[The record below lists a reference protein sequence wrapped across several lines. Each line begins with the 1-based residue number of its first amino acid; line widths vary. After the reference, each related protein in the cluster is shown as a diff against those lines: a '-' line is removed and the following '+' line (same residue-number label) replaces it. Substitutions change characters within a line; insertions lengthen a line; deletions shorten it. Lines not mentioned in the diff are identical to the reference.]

1 MAGAVLSTIQALLKD
16 VYMPPVVEQLNNA
29 DVLLSRIERVTDAD
43 LIGNQLVTPLHTART
58 GGIGS
63 RAELGALP
71 TSGSQGF
78 ARAVWNLTHHYGR
91 LQVSG
96 VAMAQSKSNIGSF
109 LEVLKAEMDGL
120 KNDLRRDLAR
130 QVWGASDGNSVGTG
144 KGAIAQCGTTTASTT
159 VVLASAEPLRKGH
172 IYPNM
177 VIDIGTNASPGNQV
191 ASAVTVQS
199 VNIAGPSIVIS
210 GSNVTT
216 SASNFIYRSGNYG
229 NELTGLQDLVAT
241 ANRTIGGIDDS
252 QAANSY
258 WLPIVQGS
266 VGALTIDA
274 MNQMANQLAIAGANT
289 SLLLTSFGV
298 RRAYFNLLQSQVR
311 YTEPLKLESGY
322 TGLSF
327 AGPFGDLPL
336 VADRDAKFGNLYFLD
351 EQFIK
356 NLQNEDWHFL
366 QEDGH
371 ILKWVIGFD
380 AWEAAMVR
388 RFQLG
393 ITRRDVQGVMAG
405 ITDATGF

>member
-1 MAGAVLSTIQALLKD
+1 MAGAVVSTISALLKD
-16 VYMPPVVEQLNNA
+16 VYLPPVVEQLNNA
-29 DVLLSRIERVTDAD
+29 DVLLSRIEKVTDAD
-43 LIGNQLVTPLHTART
+43 LVGNQLVTPLHTTRT

-63 RAELGALP
+63 RAELAALP
-71 TSGSQGF
+71 TSGNQGF
-78 ARAVWNLTHHYGR
+78 ARAVWTLTHHYGR

-120 KNDLRRDLAR
+120 KTDLRRDIAR
-130 QVWGASDGNSVGTG
+130 QVWGPSDGNTG
-144 KGAIAQCGTTTASTT
+144 GNARIAQCGTTTSSTT

-177 VIDIGTNASPGNQV
+177 VIDIGTAASPASV

-199 VNIAGPSIVIS
+199 VNVAGPSIVIS
-210 GSNVTT
+210 GSAVTT
-216 SASNFIYRSGNYG
+216 SGSNFIVRSGNAG
-229 NELTGLQDLVAT
+229 NEITSLQDMVAT
-241 ANRTIGGIDDS
+241 ASKTIGGIDDS
-252 QAANSY
+252 QAANSF
-258 WLPIVQGS
+258 WLPLTQTS
-266 VGALTIDA
+266 VGALTLDS
-274 MNQMANQLAIAGANT
+274 MNQMANQLAIAGAET

-351 EQFIK
+351 EKYIK
-356 NLQNEDWHFL
+356 NLVNEDWHFL

-393 ITRRDVQGVMAG
+393 ITRRNVQGVMAG
-405 ITDATGF
+405 ITDATGY

>member
-1 MAGAVLSTIQALLKD
+1 MAGAVLSTIASLLKD
-16 VYMPPVVEQLNNA
+16 VYLPPVVEQLNNA
-29 DVLLSRIERVTDAD
+29 DVLLSRLERVTDAMQ
-43 LIGNQLVTPLHTART
+43 IGNQLVTPLHTGRT

-71 TSGSQGF
+71 TSGNQVF
-78 ARAVWNLTHHYGR
+78 NKAVWKLTHHYGR

-130 QVWGASDGNSVGTG
+130 QVWGPSDGNTNG

-159 VVLASAEPLRKGH
+159 VVLNNAEALRKGH

-177 VIDIGTNASPGNQV
+177 VVDIADGNGNAVTNG
-191 ASAVTVQS
+191 SAVTVQS
-199 VNIAGPSIVIS
+199 VNIAGPSFVIS
-210 GSNVTT
+210 GSGVTT
-216 SASNFIYRSGNYG
+216 SGSNFVYRSGNYN
-229 NELTGLQDLVAT
+229 NELTGLQDIVAT
-241 ANRTIGGIDDS
+241 ANKTVGGIDDS
-252 QAANSY
+252 VAANSF
-258 WLPIVQGS
+258 WLPLTQTS
-266 VGALTIDA
+266 VGALSLDA

-298 RRAYFNLLQSQVR
+298 RRVYFNLLQSQVR
-311 YTEPLKLESGY
+311 YSEPLKLESGY
-322 TGLSF
+322 TALSF
-327 AGPFGDLPL
+327 AGPFGDLPI

-351 EQFIK
+351 EQYIK
-356 NLQNEDWHFL
+356 NLQNEDWHWL
-366 QEDGH
+366 QEDGN

-388 RFQLG
+388 RFQLAC
-393 ITRRDVQGVMAG
+393 TRRDVQGIMAG
-405 ITDATGF
+405 ITDATGY

>member
-43 LIGNQLVTPLHTART
+43 LIGNQLVTPLHTDRT

-78 ARAVWNLTHHYGR
+78 ARAVWTLTHHYGR

-144 KGAIAQCGTTTASTT
+144 KGAIATCGTTTASTT

-172 IYPNM
+172 IYKNM
-177 VIDIGTNASPGNQV
+177 VIDIGTNAAPTSV

-199 VNIAGPSIVIS
+199 INVAGPSIVVS
-210 GSNVTT
+210 GSAVTT
-216 SASNFIYRSGNYG
+216 SGSNFIYRSGNFG
-229 NELTGLQDLVAT
+229 NELTGLQDIVAT
-241 ANRTIGGIDDS
+241 SNRVIGGIDDS
-252 QAANSY
+252 VAANAY
-258 WLPIVQGS
+258 WLPIVQS
-266 VGALTIDA
+266 AVGTLTIDS

-322 TGLSF
+322 TGLGF

-336 VADRDAKFGNLYFLD
+336 VADRDAKFGNLYYLD
-351 EQFIK
+351 EQYIK

-366 QEDGH
+366 NEDGN

-393 ITRRDVQGVMAG
+393 ITRRDVQGVQAG
-405 ITDATGF
+405 ITDANGF

>member
-1 MAGAVLSTIQALLKD
+1 MAGAVVSTIQALLKD
-16 VYMPPVVEQLNNA
+16 VYLPPVVEQLNNA
-29 DVLLSRIERVTDAD
+29 DVLLSRIEKVTDAD
-43 LIGNQLVTPLHTART
+43 LVGNQLVTPLHTTRT

-71 TSGSQGF
+71 TSGNQGF
-78 ARAVWNLTHHYGR
+78 ARAVWTLTHHYGR

-120 KNDLRRDLAR
+120 KTDLRRDIAR
-130 QVWGASDGNSVGTG
+130 QVWGPSDGNTG
-144 KGAIAQCGTTTASTT
+144 GNARIAQCGTTTASTT
-159 VVLASAEPLRKGH
+159 VVLNSAEPLRKGH
-172 IYPNM
+172 IYPGM
-177 VIDIGTNASPGNQV
+177 VIDIGTAAAPTSL

-199 VNIAGPSIVIS
+199 VNVAGPSIVIS
-210 GSNVTT
+210 GSAITT
-216 SASNFIYRSGNYG
+216 STANFIVRSGNAG
-229 NELTGLQDLVAT
+229 NEITSLQDMVAT
-241 ANRTIGGIDDS
+241 ANKTIGGIDDS
-252 QAANSY
+252 VAANSY
-258 WLPIVQGS
+258 WLPLTQTA
-266 VGALTIDA
+266 VGALTLDA
-274 MNQMANQLAIAGANT
+274 MNQMANQLAIAGAET

-322 TGLSF
+322 TGLAF

-351 EQFIK
+351 EKYIK
-356 NLQNEDWHFL
+356 NLVNEDWHFL
-366 QEDGH
+366 QEDGN

-393 ITRRDVQGVMAG
+393 ITRRNVQGVMAG
-405 ITDATGF
+405 ITDATGY

>member
-1 MAGAVLSTIQALLKD
+1 MAGAVISTIQALLKD
-16 VYMPPVVEQLNNA
+16 VYLPPVVEQLNNA
-29 DVLLSRIERVTDAD
+29 DVLLSRIERVTDPMQ
-43 LIGNQLVTPLHTART
+43 IGNQLVTPLHTTRT

-63 RAELGALP
+63 RGELAALP
-71 TSGSQGF
+71 TSGNQGF
-78 ARAVWNLTHHYGR
+78 ARAVWTLTHHYGR

-96 VAMAQSKSNIGSF
+96 VAMAQSKNNVGSF

-130 QVWGASDGNSVGTG
+130 QVWGPSDGNTAGNG
-144 KGAIAQCGTTTASTT
+144 RIATCGVTSASTT
-159 VVLASAEPLRKGH
+159 VVLNSAEPLRKGH
-172 IYPNM
+172 IYPGM
-177 VIDIGTNASPGNQV
+177 VVDIGTAGAPTSL

-199 VNIAGPSIVIS
+199 VNVAGPSIVIS
-210 GSNVTT
+210 GSAITT
-216 SASNFIYRSGNYG
+216 TTSNFIVRSGNAG
-229 NELTGLQDLVAT
+229 NEITSLQDIVAT
-241 ANRTIGGIDDS
+241 SSKTIGGIDDS

-258 WLPIVQGS
+258 WLPLTQTGVGS
-266 VGALTIDA
+266 LALDS

-298 RRAYFNLLQSQVR
+298 RRSYFNLLQSQVR
-311 YTEPLKLESGY
+311 YSEPLKLESGF

-336 VADRDAKFGNLYFLD
+336 VADRDAKFGNLYVLD
-351 EQFIK
+351 EKYIK
-356 NLQNEDWHFL
+356 NLVNEDWHFL
-366 QEDGH
+366 QKDGH

-380 AWEAAMVR
+380 AWEAAMVK

-393 ITRRDVQGVMAG
+393 ITRRNVQGVMAG

>member
-16 VYMPPVVEQLNNA
+16 VYLPPVVEQLNNA
-29 DVLLSRIERVTDAD
+29 DVLLSRIERVTDPMQ
-43 LIGNQLVTPLHTART
+43 IGNQLVTPLHTTRT
-58 GGIGS
+58 GGIGA
-63 RAELGALP
+63 RAELAALP
-71 TSGSQGF
+71 TSGNQGF
-78 ARAVWNLTHHYGR
+78 ARAVWTLTHHYGR

-130 QVWGASDGNSVGTG
+130 QVWGPSDGNTG
-144 KGAIAQCGTTTASTT
+144 GNGRIAQCGTTTASTT
-159 VVLASAEPLRKGH
+159 VVLNSAEALRKGH
-172 IYPNM
+172 IYPGM
-177 VIDIGTNASPGNQV
+177 VVDIGTAASPTSL

-199 VNIAGPSIVIS
+199 VSIAGPSIVIS
-210 GSNVTT
+210 GSAITT
-216 SASNFIYRSGNYG
+216 STADFICRSGNAG
-229 NELTGLQDLVAT
+229 NELTSLQDLVAT
-241 ANRTIGGIDDS
+241 SNKVIGGIDDS
-252 QAANSY
+252 VGANSY
-258 WLPIVQGS
+258 WLPITQTS
-266 VGALTIDA
+266 VGSLTLDA

-351 EQFIK
+351 EQYIK
-356 NLQNEDWHFL
+356 NLQNEDWHWL

-380 AWEAAMVR
+380 AWEAAIVR
-388 RFQLG
+388 RFQLAC
-393 ITRRDVQGVMAG
+393 TRRDVQGVMAG
-405 ITDATGF
+405 ITDANGY

>member
-1 MAGAVLSTIQALLKD
+1 MAGAVVSTISALLKD
-16 VYMPPVVEQLNNA
+16 VYLPPVVEQLNNA
-29 DVLLSRIERVTDAD
+29 DVLLSRIEKVTDAD
-43 LIGNQLVTPLHTART
+43 LVGNQLVTPLHTTRT
-58 GGIGS
+58 GGIGA
-63 RAELGALP
+63 RGELAALP
-71 TSGSQGF
+71 TSGFQGF
-78 ARAVWNLTHHYGR
+78 ARAVWTLTHQYGR

-120 KNDLRRDLAR
+120 KTDLRRDLAR
-130 QVWGASDGNSVGTG
+130 QVWGPSDGNTG
-144 KGAIAQCGTTTASTT
+144 GNARIAQCGTTTASTT

-177 VIDIGTNASPGNQV
+177 VVDIGTAASPASL

-199 VNIAGPSIVIS
+199 VNVAGPSIVIS
-210 GSNVTT
+210 GSAITT
-216 SASNFIYRSGNYG
+216 SGSNFITRSGNAG
-229 NELTGLQDLVAT
+229 NEITSLQDMVAT
-241 ANRTIGGIDDS
+241 SSKVIGGIDDS

-258 WLPIVQGS
+258 WLPLTQTS
-266 VGALTIDA
+266 VGALTLDS
-274 MNQMANQLAIAGANT
+274 MNQMANQLAIAGADT

-311 YTEPLKLESGY
+311 YTEPLKLESGF

-351 EQFIK
+351 EKYIK
-356 NLQNEDWHFL
+356 NLVNEDWHFL

-380 AWEAAMVR
+380 AWEAAMVK

-393 ITRRDVQGVMAG
+393 ITRRNVQGVMAG